1 MVLEKSSVRNAKE
14 LVNYLITEVIR
25 HVQCVVELQ
34 MRLVPHALAQV
45 ELPLPLAPVVH
56 SLNVRENWD
65 IIPTFYCTQ
74 KKLLINRLLREIIT
88 R

>member
-1 MVLEKSSVRNAKE
+1 MVLEKSSVPNAKE
-14 LVNYLITEVIR
+14 SVDYPIMEIIR

-56 SLNVRENWD
+56 SLNVRENWRYY
-65 IIPTFYCTQ
+65 IYV
-74 KKLLINRLLREIIT
+74 LLYSEKIT
-88 R
+88 EK